1 MGSAT
6 WLSQPSGTARTTW
19 STCVT
24 VSLHVIPVTKLE
36 ELRRVAEKRGVE
48 PSALMRRW
56 VLERLDQEAGR
67 ADQEPTMIPAAAV
80 REVIERLFVEYRRA
94 S

>member
-1 MGSAT
+1 LTRA
-6 WLSQPSGTARTTW
+6 WRLIRER
-19 STCVT
+19 
-24 VSLHVIPVTKLE
+24 IPVTKLG
-36 ELRRVAEKRGVE
+36 ELRRVAEERGVE

-67 ADQEPTMIPAAAV
+67 ADQDPAMVPAAAV
-80 REVIERLFVEYRRA
+80 REALERLLVEHRRA